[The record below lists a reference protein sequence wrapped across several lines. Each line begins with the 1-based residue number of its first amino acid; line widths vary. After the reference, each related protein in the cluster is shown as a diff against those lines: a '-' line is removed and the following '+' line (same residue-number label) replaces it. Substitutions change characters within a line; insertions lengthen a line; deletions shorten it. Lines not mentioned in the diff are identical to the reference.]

1 MLQDN
6 SGREK
11 TLLTKQIRLNFI
23 VSFAVD
29 FLPFPTEGEKSVNEA
44 MNLRCLHEYITVY
57 SEEEWGSSYAVA

>member
-1 MLQDN
+1 MVQDN

-23 VSFAVD
+23 VSFPVD

-44 MNLRCLHEYITVY
+44 MNLRYLHEYMYILRRSGGHPTQWH
-57 SEEEWGSSYAVA
+57 S